1 MESDWEFEVGGDAPV
16 IEPFW
21 SGFVDLRRMP
31 ERAYNLPE
39 TAQLPSLAAAL
50 KRLNAEPSPVWT
62 SKCDFWP
69 SLKPEDFD
77 PDELDAPP
85 GCSAHAAGC
94 YIDLLAKGD
103 RAWSHAHQAEAVC
116 EHFCSVLGA
125 IPMRRCRVD
134 YIIRRAMIAPETIDL
149 IDLGVS
155 AYITACGPSAD
166 EAMDTL
172 GAALAVFADAFCPQS
187 TLQYGSTGE

>member
-1 MESDWEFEVGGDAPV
+1 MEADWEFEVGGDAPV
-16 IEPFW
+16 IDPFW
-21 SGFVDLRRMP
+21 SGFVDLRLMP

-69 SLKPEDFD
+69 SLKPEDLD
-77 PDELDAPP
+77 SDELDAPP

-94 YIDLLAKGD
+94 YIDLLAKSD
-103 RAWSHAHQAEAVC
+103 QTWSLPPLAEAACKRLCALLSAVPLRC
-116 EHFCSVLGA
+116 
-125 IPMRRCRVD
+125 CRVD
-134 YIIRRAMIAPETIDL
+134 LIIRRAQIAPSL
-149 IDLGVS
+149 MDLGIT

-166 EAMDTL
+166 EAKDTL
-172 GAALAVFADAFCPQS
+172 EAAVAAFADAFCAQS
-187 TLQYGSTGE
+187 KLQ